1 MKKFIL
7 SALVALFCITNAAL
21 AQGSLLATLNH
32 EGTVSTFYGATALRD
47 AHAAATHGD
56 VITLSSGMF
65 LSTDITK
72 AITLRGSGM
81 QVDSVLKTEPTIISG
96 DFNIKISEK
105 TDKHLTLEGIYSDYY
120 IYYTDTLR
128 NAVFLKNRFKSINY
142 RIGKGWIKDAVF
154 IHCFISDGLTL
165 SGNSSAQCINCVI
178 KRPYCISDETSN
190 FEMLNCVIYETSS
203 SKLKSSSIKNC
214 ILVTSAGSTI
224 DLSSSNAMY
233 NNVGVGSSR
242 WFINANN
249 TSNSYSTFDELF
261 KTYKGADSDGIDS
274 ENFELTDAAKKK
286 FLGIDGTQV
295 GIYGG
300 SLPYDP
306 TPTNPQI
313 TKCNVAGKST
323 ADGKLSVDIEVKVAE

>member
-7 SALVALFCITNAAL
+7 SALVALFCVTNAAL

-96 DFNIKISEK
+96 NFNIKISDK
-105 TDKHLTLEGIYSDYY
+105 TDKHLTLEGIYSDYE

-128 NAVFLKNRFKSINY
+128 NAVFLKNRFKRINPSA
-142 RIGKGWIKDAVF
+142 GWIKDAVF
-154 IHCFISDGLTL
+154 IHCFISDEL
-165 SGNSSAQCINCVI
+165 SLNAKSSAQCINCVI
-178 KRPYCISDETSN
+178 NYPYSNNTETSN
-190 FEMLNCVIYETSS
+190 FEMLNCVIYAGT
-203 SKLKSSSIKNC
+203 LRSSSIKNC
-214 ILVTSAGSTI
+214 ILVVSSGSTNR
-224 DLSSSNAMY
+224 LEGTNAMY
-233 NNVGVGSSR
+233 NNVGVGSSK
-242 WFINANN
+242 WFSYANN
-249 TSNSYSTFDELF
+249 TSNTYSTVEELF
-261 KTYKGADSDGIDS
+261 KTYKGTKLDGIDS

-306 TPTNPQI
+306 SPTNPQI

-323 ADGKLSVDIEVKVAE
+323 ADGKLSVDIEVKAAE

>member
-7 SALVALFCITNAAL
+7 SALVALFCITNAAW

-47 AHAAATHGD
+47 AHVAATHGD

-96 DFNIKISEK
+96 DFNIKISDK
-105 TDKHLTLEGIYSDYY
+105 TDKHLTLEGIYSDYEITY
-120 IYYTDTLR
+120 ADTLR
-128 NAVFLKNRFKSINY
+128 NAVFLKNRFKNIY
-142 RIGKGWIKDAVF
+142 PARYGRIKDAVF
-154 IHCFISDGLTL
+154 IHCFISDRL
-165 SGNSSAQCINCVI
+165 SLNAESSAQCINCVI
-178 KRPYCISDETSN
+178 NYPYSNNSETSN
-190 FEMLNCVIYETSS
+190 FEMLNCVIYTEY
-203 SKLKSSSIKNC
+203 LRSSSIKNC
-214 ILVTSAGSTI
+214 ILVTSAGSITY
-224 DLSSSNAMY
+224 LSSSNAMY
-233 NNVGVGSSR
+233 NNVGVGSSK
-242 WFINANN
+242 WFGYANN
-249 TSNSYSTFDELF
+249 TSNTYSTVEELF
-261 KTYKGADSDGIDS
+261 KTYKGTKLDGIDS

-323 ADGKLSVDIEVKVAE
+323 ADGKLSVDIEVKAAE

>member
-7 SALVALFCITNAAL
+7 SVLVALFCITNAAL

-47 AHAAATHGD
+47 AHVAATHGD

-96 DFNIKISEK
+96 DFNIKISDK
-105 TDKHLTLEGIYSDYY
+105 TDKHLTLEGIYSDYK
-120 IYYTDTLR
+120 ITYTDTLR
-128 NAVFLKNRFKSINY
+128 NAVFLKNRFKRINY
-142 RIGKGWIKDAVF
+142 MSGKGWIKDAVF
-154 IHCFISDGLTL
+154 IHCFISDGLSL
-165 SGNSSAQCINCVI
+165 SEQSSAQCINCVI
-178 KRPYCISDETSN
+178 NSPNCSNTETSN
-190 FEMLNCVIYETSS
+190 FEMLNCVICAGQGTLRFSY
-203 SKLKSSSIKNC
+203 IKNC
-214 ILVTSAGSTI
+214 ILVYLSNKTI
-224 DLSSSNAMY
+224 NLEGTNAMY
-233 NNVGVGSSR
+233 NNVGVGSSE
-242 WFINANN
+242 WFIYANN

-261 KTYKGADSDGIDS
+261 KVYKGADFDGIDS

-286 FLGIDGTQV
+286 FLGVDGTQV

>member
-7 SALVALFCITNAAL
+7 SALVALFCITNAAW

-96 DFNIKISEK
+96 DFNIKISDK
-105 TDKHLTLEGIYSDYY
+105 TDKHLTLEGIYSDYS
-120 IYYTDTLR
+120 ITYTDTLR
-128 NAVFLKNRFKSINY
+128 NAVFLKNRFKCFYNITNT
-142 RIGKGWIKDAVF
+142 GWIKDAVF
-154 IHCFISDGLTL
+154 IHCFISDELRL
-165 SGNSSAQCINCVI
+165 NAKSSAQCINCVI
-178 KRPYCISDETSN
+178 NYPYSNNSETSN
-190 FEMLNCVIYETSS
+190 FEMLNCVIYTEN
-203 SKLKSSSIKNC
+203 LHSSSIKNC
-214 ILVTSAGSTI
+214 ILVTSAGRTTY
-224 DLSSSNAMY
+224 LAGTNAMY
-233 NNVGVGSSR
+233 NNVGVGSSK
-242 WFINANN
+242 WFGYANN
-249 TSNSYSTFDELF
+249 TSNTYSTVEELF
-261 KTYKGADSDGIDS
+261 KTYKGTKLDGIDS

-323 ADGKLSVDIEVKVAE
+323 ADGKLSVDIEVKAAE

>member
-7 SALVALFCITNAAL
+7 SALVALFCITNAAW

-96 DFNIKISEK
+96 DFNIKISDK
-105 TDKHLTLEGIYSDYY
+105 TDKHLTLEGIYSDY
-120 IYYTDTLR
+120 IITYTDTLR
-128 NAVFLKNRFKSINY
+128 NAVFLKNRFKKISYNA
-142 RIGKGWIKDAVF
+142 GWIKDAVF
-154 IHCFISDGLTL
+154 IHCFISDGLSL
-165 SGNSSAQCINCVI
+165 YEQSSAQCINCVI
-178 KRPYCISDETSN
+178 KSPNCSNTETSN
-190 FEMLNCVIYETSS
+190 FEMLNCVICASQGTLRFSN
-203 SKLKSSSIKNC
+203 IKNC
-214 ILVTSAGSTI
+214 ILVHLSNKTIYLAGT
-224 DLSSSNAMY
+224 NAMY
-233 NNVGVGSSR
+233 NNVGVGSSQ
-242 WFINANN
+242 WFIYANN
-249 TSNSYSTFDELF
+249 ASNSYSTFDELF
-261 KTYKGADSDGIDS
+261 KVYKGADFDGIDS

-286 FLGIDGTQV
+286 FLGVDGTQV

>member
-96 DFNIKISEK
+96 DFNIKISDK
-105 TDKHLTLEGIYSDYY
+105 TDKHLTLEGIYSDYKITY
-120 IYYTDTLR
+120 ADTLR
-128 NAVFLKNRFKSINY
+128 NAVFLKNRFKNLNPKY
-142 RIGKGWIKDAVF
+142 VKTDKIKDAVF
-154 IHCFISDGLTL
+154 IHCFISNMFYL
-165 SGNSSAQCINCVI
+165 SDESSAQCINCVI
-178 KRPYCISDETSN
+178 RYPFGENLD
-190 FEMLNCVIYETSS
+190 LQNCVLSLVDANISLIAS
-203 SKLKSSSIKNC
+203 AFKNC
-214 ILVTSAGSTI
+214 ILVCANNNYI
-224 DLSSSNAMY
+224 RPENVAY
-233 NNVGVGSSR
+233 NNVGVGSSML
-242 WFINANN
+242 FKYANN

-261 KTYKGADSDGIDS
+261 KTYKGADFDGIDS